1 MPQQLST
8 DGRYLL
14 LPGPGRHAR
23 GVHADRRRAGVDRGP
38 RQEVAGDRATVF
50 VQGFQS
56 GWHDPRLYVWMDN
69 GAVAVLG

>member
-14 LPGPGRHAR
+14 LPGPGDLLRE
-23 GVHADRRRAGVDRGP
+23 VRGP
-38 RQEVAGDRATVF
+38 RQRAVGQRVRLESHAGDRSAVF

-56 GWHDPRLYVWMDN
+56 GWHDPRLYVWMDT